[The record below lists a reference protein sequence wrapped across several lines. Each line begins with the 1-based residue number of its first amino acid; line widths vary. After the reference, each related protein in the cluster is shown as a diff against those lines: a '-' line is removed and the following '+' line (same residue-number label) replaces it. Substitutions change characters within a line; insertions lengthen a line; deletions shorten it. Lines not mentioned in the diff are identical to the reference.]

1 MIGAL
6 VKQANKSRER
16 RMLKQRVITAAIL
29 LPLVIAAI
37 LTLRDPHF
45 AIVSLI
51 VMVGI
56 GGWEWAKMAGHDMRP
71 SRALFVAGLFV
82 LAAIAYW
89 YSEVFFPIVMIVSLL
104 WWVMA
109 FVLMV
114 TYQRETRLYQKYSWI
129 FTAAAHIVL
138 ISSWWFLDKLHT
150 FNAYWI
156 LYLLLLIVIADTA
169 AYFTGKAFGKRKL
182 APELSPGKTVE
193 GVMGALAGVLI
204 WSILAIFFF
213 KIPTNYWLYFVLL
226 SLLTAVASVGGD
238 LFISMMKREAGLK
251 DSGSILP
258 GHGGL
263 LDRIDSL
270 LAALPVFTIGLA
282 WAGLQNLA
290 S

>member
-1 MIGAL
+1 
-6 VKQANKSRER
+6 
-16 RMLKQRVITAAIL
+16 MLKQRVITAAIL
-29 LPLVIAAI
+29 LPLVIVGI

-45 AIVSLI
+45 AAISFI
-51 VMVGI
+51 IIVGI
-56 GGWEWAKMAGHDMRP
+56 GGWEWARMAGHDMRP
-71 SRALFVAGLFV
+71 SRTLFVASLFV

-89 YSEVFFPIVMIVSLL
+89 YSAVFFPIVMIVSLL
-104 WWVMA
+104 WWIIA

-114 TYQRETRLYQKYSWI
+114 NYRRETRLYQKHHWI

-213 KIPTNYWLYFVLL
+213 NIPASYWIYFVLL
-226 SLLTAVASVGGD
+226 SLLTAVVSVGGD

-270 LAALPVFTIGLA
+270 MAALPVFTIGLV

-290 S
+290 A